1 MKSLF
6 KTSFSIYYMDVLL
19 LLVRILVAFY
29 MFSHGIPKMEKLF
42 SGDPIQFADPIGLGM
57 TTSLV
62 LVVFAEVFCS
72 VLILIGLGTRLAVIP
87 LIITMAV
94 AAFLAHSGD
103 AFAEKEASL
112 LYMLIYII
120 LFITGSG
127 KFSVDK
133 ALSRRLYR

>member
-1 MKSLF
+1 
-6 KTSFSIYYMDVLL
+6 MDVLL

-42 SGDPIQFADPIGLGM
+42 SGNPIQFADPLGIGM
-57 TTSLV
+57 TASLV

-72 VLILIGLGTRLAVIP
+72 VLILIGFGTRLAVVP
-87 LIITMAV
+87 LIITMCV

-133 ALSRRLYR
+133 ALSMRLYR